1 MCPSLLSFFLQ
12 IVEKLLTFLFA
23 YCIDWVRL
31 YRMSAHP
38 SSLLDTLLLF
48 FVCSV
53 FPKRLLAVV
62 VSGLDSNMSMSSFS

>member
-12 IVEKLLTFLFA
+12 IVEKLLTLLFA

-31 YRMSAHP
+31 YRMNCTSVKPARYF
-38 SSLLDTLLLF
+38 TLV

-53 FPKRLLAVV
+53 FPKRLLAEV
-62 VSGLDSNMSMSSFS
+62 VSGLDSNMSMYSFS